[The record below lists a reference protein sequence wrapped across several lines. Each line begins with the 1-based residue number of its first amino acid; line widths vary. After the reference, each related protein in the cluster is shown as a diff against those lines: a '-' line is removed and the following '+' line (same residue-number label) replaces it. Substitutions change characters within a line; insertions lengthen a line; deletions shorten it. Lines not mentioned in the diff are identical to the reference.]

1 MELAELYCIAC
12 PVSGTHVLLGHD
24 VCDMA
29 WQPLLMASTD
39 ALAAPGGHVP
49 SAFAAT
55 CGEAL
60 ISIAEY
66 LVEDVM
72 LVMVGEGP
80 GAVNKR
86 SGANSSSSSSSKPA
100 AEVAAAS
107 APDAGPPATTSSRPT
122 ARRPTA
128 GGKNPEVALKHRM
141 RWAEAAM
148 YALGMLLGQRHL
160 RRKTRK
166 QRFVGSDL

>member
-1 MELAELYCIAC
+1 LALVMESAELYCLVC
-12 PVSGTHVLLGHD
+12 PTGSPVFLHAWRAHNAGLHVLLHCSAEG
-24 VCDMA
+24 V
-29 WQPLLMASTD
+29 P
-39 ALAAPGGHVP
+39 AA
-49 SAFAAT
+49 FTAT

-60 ISIAEY
+60 VSIAEY